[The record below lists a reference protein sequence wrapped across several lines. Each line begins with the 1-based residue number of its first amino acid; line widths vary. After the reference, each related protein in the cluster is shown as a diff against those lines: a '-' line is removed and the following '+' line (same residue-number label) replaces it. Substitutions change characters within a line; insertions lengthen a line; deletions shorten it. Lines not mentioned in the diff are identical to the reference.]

1 MRKRTIARE
10 LVLKILYQADI
21 RKESI
26 HSLSE
31 EFLASVD
38 IEDSQEIF
46 EFVRILLSGVEKNLT
61 EIDQKITQYASNW
74 HLDRMAVIDRN
85 VLRLG
90 ILELLYM
97 EDIPSKVTIN
107 EAIELA
113 KRFGDV
119 ESGKFVN
126 GILDKALKSKE
137 PSHEKPS

>member
-10 LVLKILYQADI
+10 LVLKVLYQSDI
-21 RKESI
+21 RKEAI
-26 HSLSE
+26 HSLTE
-31 EFLASVD
+31 EFLASVE
-38 IEDSQEIF
+38 IEDAQEIF
-46 EFVRILLSGVEKNLT
+46 EFARILLSGIEKNLT
-61 EIDQKITQYASNW
+61 AIDQKITQYASNW

-90 ILELLYM
+90 IFELLYM

-126 GILDKALKSKE
+126 GILDKAHKSR
-137 PSHEKPS
+137 KPSSENSS